1 MGERLNRMKRQLI
14 KLNEFHKNRFIR
26 ETTSG
31 MRRITNHLF
40 ELVDLRICLPYQQ
53 INLQSN
59 IYVRASRNQCVF
71 ITGKTGCGKTSLMR
85 ICSGLWPLVAQHI
98 SMPARNN
105 LIFVPQRPYLP
116 IGSLRFQ
123 VEFLFKNKSNI
134 SLTDSDIKDLFKL
147 VNMEYILR
155 RYDLDEVI
163 SFYLNRKDIILLVSD
178 ANNCSSLERLLTGH
192 VIYQLVNNNVYLLY
206 VYLHCLLI

>member
-1 MGERLNRMKRQLI
+1 MGERLDRRKRYLI
-14 KLNEFHKNRFIR
+14 KLNEFHKNRLIQ

-31 MRRITNHLF
+31 MRRITNNVF
-40 ELVDLRICLPYQQ
+40 ELVDLKICLPHQKM
-53 INLQSN
+53 NLQSN

-85 ICSGLWPLVAQHI
+85 ICSGLWPITVHYI

-105 LIFVPQRPYLP
+105 LILIPQRPYLP

-123 VEFLFKNKSNI
+123 AEFLYKQKSTI
-134 SLTDSDIKDLFKL
+134 SLNDSDIKDLFRL
-147 VNMEYILR
+147 VNMEYILE

-163 SFYLNRKDIILLVSD
+163 VRTMR
-178 ANNCSSLERLLTGH
+178 SSS
-192 VIYQLVNNNVYLLY
+192 
-206 VYLHCLLI
+206 